1 MTQPIPYSSFHY
13 PPNCVHCPPCPH
25 PLTTCHPCY
34 QRGNDKHHSHNSAQ
48 LQSAPASHLLVSV
61 SQRGVWLF
69 LLSSMWEMYIFVS
82 ANTKQRRM
90 LGQHQ
95 TEGSERG
102 GRSERERCCLLPSL
116 YLFLCFSGRTHH
128 HSTAWLWGASVY
140 KSSLNSPDSGISSLY
155 QEYQSTSSMKGFLL
169 I

>member
-13 PPNCVHCPPCPH
+13 PPNCVHYPPRPH

-34 QRGNDKHHSHNSAQ
+34 QRGNDKHHSHKSAQ
-48 LQSAPASHLLVSV
+48 LQSALTSHLLVSV

-69 LLSSMWEMYIFVS
+69 SLSSMWEMYIFVS
-82 ANTKQRRM
+82 ANTEQHRM

-102 GRSERERCCLLPSL
+102 GRSEREREMLPPTLSVL
-116 YLFLCFSGRTHH
+116 VPLFLWENAPSQHRMALRSFS
-128 HSTAWLWGASVY
+128 VQ
-140 KSSLNSPDSGISSLY
+140 KQP
-155 QEYQSTSSMKGFLL
+155 
-169 I
+169 